1 MPDARQLTD
10 KVAIVT
16 GSGTGIGQSV
26 AHAFAEAGAV
36 VIVLDVDGSAARA
49 VADEIVADGGT
60 AEATQADVRRTETLG
75 ELMTGVAGRHG
86 SLDVLV
92 NNAGIT
98 IPGDL
103 LGTTETNWDAIQN
116 VNLKGSFFC
125 MQAAARVMREQG
137 SGAIINMAS
146 ISGKGYRSTIA
157 YAASKGGVVAM
168 TRIAAQELGPFGVTV
183 NALVPGFT
191 ADTSVMQRA
200 IDALA
205 AQRDVEADVIID
217 EIASVTARRRLV
229 RPEEIAATAVF
240 LAGPLATMITGQSI
254 NIDGGLVFD

>member
-1 MPDARQLTD
+1 MPEARQLSG
-10 KVAIVT
+10 KVSIVT
-16 GSGTGIGQSV
+16 GSGTGIGRSV
-26 AHAFAEAGAV
+26 ARAFAEVGSV
-36 VIVLDVDGSAARA
+36 VIVLDVDATAARV
-49 VADEIVADGGT
+49 VADEIVAAGGT
-60 AEATQADVRRTETLG
+60 AEAVGADVRRTETLAQ
-75 ELMTGVAGRHG
+75 LIADVAGRHG

-98 IPGDL
+98 VPGDL
-103 LGTTETNWDAIQN
+103 LGTTEANWDAIHG
-116 VNLKGSFFC
+116 VNLRGSFFC

-137 SGAIINMAS
+137 SGAIINMGS

-205 AQRDVEADVIID
+205 AKREVAADVVID

-229 RPEEIAATAVF
+229 RPEEIAAAAVF